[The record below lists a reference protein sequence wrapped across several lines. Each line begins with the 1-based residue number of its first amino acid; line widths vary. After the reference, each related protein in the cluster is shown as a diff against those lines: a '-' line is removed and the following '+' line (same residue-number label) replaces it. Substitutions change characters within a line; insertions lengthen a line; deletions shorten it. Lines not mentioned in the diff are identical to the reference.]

1 MDAYDWLRILTGM
14 RLQKT
19 ANIRSSR
26 DSESLQTITGEMVP
40 GSYESVVL
48 ISMLLK
54 DCLSK
59 FFELASAQTLQQSLG
74 GPPRYEGARAKV
86 GDDCYWGTGKYQ
98 SCL

>member
-48 ISMLLK
+48 MEDDTVMHI
-54 DCLSK
+54 DAAEGLSI
-59 FFELASAQTLQQSLG
+59 EVLRASLG
-74 GPPRYEGARAKV
+74 PDPAAV
-86 GDDCYWGTGKYQ
+86 AWG
-98 SCL
+98 SA